1 MPELCGQLV
10 RRPQTGPTAAL
21 GSRAPQQSH
30 SPVCA
35 PAPPSLQ
42 HLPSAAMSL
51 PGAWPAGSPAA
62 GKAGPQRASV
72 AGVSWWKSIMTPSR
86 PGKAVGLRLRLQ
98 GPAVQSTGQR
108 GPALAMTQASPSV
121 LAPRTPPSPRSCS
134 SPSHLVSTCPLP
146 LLVLVSDLQSSPGPV
161 RGQPWAQLAHPG
173 HCRLRGGTLLPGNR
187 NRIRKG

>member
-42 HLPSAAMSL
+42 HLPSAAVSL

-72 AGVSWWKSIMTPSR
+72 AGVSSWWQEHHDPFTARKSRR
-86 PGKAVGLRLRLQ
+86 PGPM
-98 GPAVQSTGQR
+98 PA
-108 GPALAMTQASPSV
+108 PA
-121 LAPRTPPSPRSCS
+121 PPGSCS
-134 SPSHLVSTCPLP
+134 TEHWPERPSSGHDSGKPL
-146 LLVLVSDLQSSPGPV
+146 SPGPPNPTLSTQLLFPQPPCV
-161 RGQPWAQLAHPG
+161 HLPFALAGAGLRSAVLPWSCTGPARGPVGASRPLQAEGRHPV
-173 HCRLRGGTLLPGNR
+173 T
-187 NRIRKG
+187 

>member
-1 MPELCGQLV
+1 M

-21 GSRAPQQSH
+21 GSCAPQQSH

-35 PAPPSLQ
+35 PAPLSLQ

-62 GKAGPQRASV
+62 GKAVPQRASV
-72 AGVSWWKSIMTPSR
+72 AGVSSWWQEHHDPFTAKKSRR
-86 PGKAVGLRLRLQ
+86 PG
-98 GPAVQSTGQR
+98 PAPPGSCSTEHWPER
-108 GPALAMTQASPSV
+108 PALAMTQASPSA
-121 LAPRTPPSPRSCS
+121 LAPQTPPSPRSCS
-134 SPSHLVSTCPLP
+134 SPSHLVSICPLP
-146 LLVLVSDLQSSPGPV
+146 LMVLVSDLQSSAGPV
-161 RGQPWAQLAHPG
+161 WGQPWAQLAHPG